1 MKDISRKL
9 YGRIYNRYSFCSYLE
24 VKYLNLR
31 KRLSKIK
38 NYKESK
44 KLSKLKNEIIEYY
57 KETDD
62 IEIKEI
68 LNYLKEDK
76 NEMTVFNYSD
86 MQESINNI
94 EINVKYDESKEL
106 FYIFHQGKKMY
117 FSRKFK
123 LGERVKEYYKSLLLE
138 QHIDSPHRYITEN
151 FKLDGVKCL
160 VDAGG
165 AEGIFSL
172 ENLDRAEKIYIFEC
186 DEEWI
191 EALEATF
198 KEYKEKIKI
207 IKKFVSDKNNENEI
221 TLDEFQKNIKEKID
235 FIKMDIEGAEVLAL
249 KGFKNILEKNN
260 NLRIIACVYHKSNDE
275 KDIREILKGFKVEVT
290 DRYMLFLW
298 DKDLS
303 TPYFRRGILRA
314 IKLEKECSYCA
325 F

>member
-24 VKYLNLR
+24 LKYLNLR

-235 FIKMDIEGAEVLAL
+235 L
-249 KGFKNILEKNN
+249 KIF
-260 NLRIIACVYHKSNDE
+260 
-275 KDIREILKGFKVEVT
+275 
-290 DRYMLFLW
+290 
-298 DKDLS
+298 
-303 TPYFRRGILRA
+303 
-314 IKLEKECSYCA
+314 
-325 F
+325 

>member
-1 MKDISRKL
+1 MKDGLRKL
-9 YGRIYNRYSFCSYLE
+9 YGRIYNRCSFCTDLEIEYL
-24 VKYLNLR
+24 KLIKKLG
-31 KRLSKIK
+31 KIK
-38 NYKESK
+38 NYNRTK

-68 LNYLKEDK
+68 LNYLEEDK
-76 NEMTVFNYSD
+76 NEMTVFNYGD
-86 MQESINNI
+86 MQESIKNI
-94 EINVKYDESKEL
+94 EIKIKYDENKEL
-106 FYIFHQGKKMY
+106 FYTYHQGKKMY

-165 AEGIFSL
+165 AEGIFSIESL
-172 ENLDRAEKIYIFEC
+172 NEAEKIYIFEC
-186 DEEWI
+186 NEEWI

-198 KEYKEKIKI
+198 EGYKEKVQI
-207 IKKFVSDKNNENEI
+207 IKKFVSDKNNESEI
-221 TLDEFQKNIKEKID
+221 TLDKFQNNIKEKID

-249 KGFKNILEKNN
+249 KGSKNILEKNN
-260 NLRIIACVYHKSNDE
+260 NLKIIACVYHKSNDE
-275 KDIREILKGFKVEVT
+275 KDIGEMLKVFKVEAT
-290 DRYMLFLW
+290 NRYMLFLY

-314 IKLEKECSYCA
+314 NR
-325 F
+325 

>member
-1 MKDISRKL
+1 MKDILRKL
-9 YGRIYNRYSFCSYLE
+9 YGRIYNRCSLCTYFEIEYL
-24 VKYLNLR
+24 KLR
-31 KRLSKIK
+31 KKLGKIK
-38 NYKESK
+38 NYNRTK

-68 LNYLKEDK
+68 LNYLKKDK
-76 NEMTVFNYSD
+76 NEITVFNYED

-106 FYIFHQGKKMY
+106 FYTYHQGKKMY

-123 LGERVKEYYKSLLLE
+123 WGERVKEYYKSLLLE
-138 QHIDSPHRYITEN
+138 QHIESPHRYINEN

-172 ENLDRAEKIYIFEC
+172 ENLDKAEKIYIFEC
-186 DEEWI
+186 DEKWI

-198 KEYKEKIKI
+198 EEYKEKVQI

-221 TLDEFQKNIKEKID
+221 TLDEFQNNIKEKID
-235 FIKMDIEGAEVLAL
+235 FIKMDIEGAEVLTL
-249 KGFKNILEKNN
+249 KESKNILEKNN

-275 KDIREILKGFKVEVT
+275 KDIRGMLKDFKVEAT
-290 DRYMLFLW
+290 NRYMLFLY

-303 TPYFRRGILRA
+303 TPYFRRGVIRA
-314 IKLEKECSYCA
+314 KK
-325 F
+325 

>member
-1 MKDISRKL
+1 
-9 YGRIYNRYSFCSYLE
+9 
-24 VKYLNLR
+24 
-31 KRLSKIK
+31 
-38 NYKESK
+38 
-44 KLSKLKNEIIEYY
+44 
-57 KETDD
+57 
-62 IEIKEI
+62 
-68 LNYLKEDK
+68 
-76 NEMTVFNYSD
+76 MTVFNYSD

>member
-1 MKDISRKL
+1 MKDILRKL
-9 YGRIYNRYSFCSYLE
+9 YGRIYNRGFLCTYLE
-24 VKYLNLR
+24 IEYLKLR
-31 KRLSKIK
+31 KKLGKIK
-38 NYKESK
+38 NYNRIK
-44 KLSKLKNEIIEYY
+44 KLSKLKNEIVEYY
-57 KETDD
+57 KETAD

-68 LNYLKEDK
+68 LSYLKKEK
-76 NEMTVFNYSD
+76 NEITVFNYED

-106 FYIFHQGKKMY
+106 FYTYHQGKKMY

-172 ENLDRAEKIYIFEC
+172 ENLDKAEKIYIFEC

-198 KEYKEKIKI
+198 EEYKEKVKI

-221 TLDEFQKNIKEKID
+221 TLDEFQNNIKEKID
-235 FIKMDIEGAEVLAL
+235 FIKMDIEGAEILVL
-249 KGFKNILEKNN
+249 KGSKNIFKENADLK
-260 NLRIIACVYHKSNDE
+260 IIACVYHKSNDE
-275 KDIREILKGFKVEVT
+275 KDIREILKDFKVEVT
-290 DRYMLFLW
+290 DRYMLFLC

-314 IKLEKECSYCA
+314 KK
-325 F
+325 